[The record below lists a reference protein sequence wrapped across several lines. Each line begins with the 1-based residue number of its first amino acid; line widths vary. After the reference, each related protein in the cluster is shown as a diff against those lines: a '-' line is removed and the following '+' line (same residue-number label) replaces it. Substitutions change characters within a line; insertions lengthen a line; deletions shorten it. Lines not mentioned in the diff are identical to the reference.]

1 MNDLTKQLEASM
13 LQYSG
18 LIGENIAAALEDVGK
33 QAASRLRS
41 ESPKRTG
48 KYRRGWTVIVEKK
61 AGNVSVTVHNKQ
73 YRLTHLLEH
82 GHKTRNG
89 GRVSGQPH
97 IAPVEEWAEHEAMKA
112 IEKAVK
118 G

>member
-1 MNDLTKQLEASM
+1 MNDVSKQIEAAM
-13 LQYSG
+13 QQYSG
-18 LIGENIAAALEDVGK
+18 IVGEEITAALEDVGK
-33 QAASRLRS
+33 QAASRLRT

-48 KYRRGWTVIVEKK
+48 KYRRGWTISVEKK
-61 AGNVSVTVHNKQ
+61 AGGVTVTVHNKQ

-89 GRVSGQPH
+89 GRAKAIPH
-97 IAPVEEWAEHEAMKA
+97 IAPVEEWAEHEALKA